1 MEALNDLNH
10 QSLKAEEVVVA
21 EVPITT
27 PAISPPSPPAKYS
40 PAVSKPDKIS
50 PEYAE
55 SPEMKEKLSKL
66 QKDLKMVKE
75 IQTIFDKIANVKGQ
89 QRKEKRSL
97 SGKKAGLRAKYLATN
112 YDENPYDDI
121 MNGIIKARIWQKN
134 KNRMG
139 AAGRLGKVLKREEL
153 PRFLGKD

>member
-27 PAISPPSPPAKYS
+27 PAISPPNKYS
-40 PAVSKPDKIS
+40 TAVSKS
-50 PEYAE
+50 PKSPSDYAE
-55 SPEMKEKLSKL
+55 SPAMKEKLSKL

-75 IQTIFDKIANVKGQ
+75 IQSIFDKIANVKGQ

-97 SGKKAGLRAKYLATN
+97 SGKKAGLRAKYLANN

-139 AAGRLGKVLKREEL
+139 TAGKLGKVLKREESA
-153 PRFLGKD
+153 RFLGKV